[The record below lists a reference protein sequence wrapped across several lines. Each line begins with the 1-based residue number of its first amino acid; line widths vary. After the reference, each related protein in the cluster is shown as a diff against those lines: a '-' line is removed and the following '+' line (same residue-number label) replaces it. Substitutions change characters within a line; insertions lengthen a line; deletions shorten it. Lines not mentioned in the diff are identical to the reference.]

1 MVGGAPLLCDLSLFH
16 IFIILFFTIFI
27 LVNTVPATYC
37 SLSLVKFYSKVSV
50 VIESF
55 WYRHSFLVQTFIRT
69 VWLLKNSGLRMIQ
82 GSLVATKSL

>member
-55 WYRHSFLVQTFIRT
+55 WYRHSFH
-69 VWLLKNSGLRMIQ
+69 
-82 GSLVATKSL
+82 SLAFKKFRAENDTGQPSRN